1 MYATSL
7 AGMRRA
13 LRICLLLPAM
23 AGGMGCMSAPM
34 SERIRLYSAESPATG
49 PAGVP
54 GSGGT
59 GAAGSFGS
67 GGTMGGT
74 TLEGAQVA
82 PGNETQPPKN
92 APEPAVGPL
101 R

>member
-1 MYATSL
+1 M
-7 AGMRRA
+7 
-13 LRICLLLPAM
+13 
-23 AGGMGCMSAPM
+23 
-34 SERIRLYSAESPATG
+34 TG

-74 TLEGAQVA
+74 TEEGARETR
-82 PGNETQPPKN
+82 GNESAMPTRTPL
-92 APEPAVGPL
+92 PADGGPV